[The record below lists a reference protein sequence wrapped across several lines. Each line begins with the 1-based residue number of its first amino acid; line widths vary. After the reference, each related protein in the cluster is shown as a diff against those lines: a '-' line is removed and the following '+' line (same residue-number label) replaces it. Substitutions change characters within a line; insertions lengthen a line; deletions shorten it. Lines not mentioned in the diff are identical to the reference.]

1 MNRNNNFTDAK
12 KLAGAGIF
20 AALAIAVS
28 FATSF
33 IKIGYLSLDA
43 GDIIDGAIDCN
54 NGLPE
59 DKIINT
65 TTDKIMELIGVDVAD
80 ERIVEILNWD

>member
-1 MNRNNNFTDAK
+1 MNRNNSFTDAK

-33 IKIGYLSLDA
+33 IK
-43 GDIIDGAIDCN
+43 
-54 NGLPE
+54 
-59 DKIINT
+59 
-65 TTDKIMELIGVDVAD
+65 
-80 ERIVEILNWD
+80 VEIGRAHV